1 MDRTNEQ
8 LAHKKSWAEMTEE
21 ERQAVRE
28 SWKQKLPEKYDVFC
42 IGDFFPEK
50 PVFIPGNLYVSGNV
64 SETCAAISI
73 LTSENFIVE
82 GNIDAGRIAV
92 GSHFIIGGSIDS
104 CTDISV
110 IGDFICD
117 NSVDAMDITVGGNFF
132 VDGVVDGCAIS
143 VHKIF
148 DCYDVKSRD
157 DETYATDYVCH
168 KYQEL

>member
-1 MDRTNEQ
+1 MERTNEQ
-8 LAHKKSWAEMTEE
+8 LENKKSWAEMTEE

-50 PVFIPGNLYVSGNV
+50 PVFIPGNLYVSGDV

-73 LTSENFIVE
+73 LISENFIVK
-82 GNIDAGRIAV
+82 GNVDAGTVSV
-92 GSHFIIGGSIDS
+92 GGHFIVDGSIDS

-117 NSVDAMDITVGGNFF
+117 NDVDAMDITVGGNFI
-132 VDGVVDGCAIS
+132 VDGVVEGCAIS
-143 VHKIF
+143 VHKSF
-148 DCYDVKSRD
+148 DCYDVGSTED
-157 DETYATDYVCH
+157 IYSTDYVCRTY
-168 KYQEL
+168 KKQN